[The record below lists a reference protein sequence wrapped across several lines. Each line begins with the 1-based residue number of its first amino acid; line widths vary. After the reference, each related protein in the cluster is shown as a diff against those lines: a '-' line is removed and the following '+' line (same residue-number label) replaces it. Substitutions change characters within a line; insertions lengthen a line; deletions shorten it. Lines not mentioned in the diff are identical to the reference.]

1 MTVEVVDNACTAD
14 GRRAVIVMR
23 ADTITDVGSTAAKT
37 KALTKAAAMGITR
50 AGISDQTGHY
60 PVNADGETMTNS
72 NVDEDEFDH
81 WRNDFSIAA
90 GM

>member
-1 MTVEVVDNACTAD
+1 MTVEVVDDACKAD
-14 GRRAVIVMR
+14 GRHGVIVMR

-37 KALTKAAAMGITR
+37 KALTKAASMGITR

-60 PVNADGETMTNS
+60 PVNAAGETMSNS
-72 NVDEDEFDH
+72 DADEDEFDH
-81 WRNDFSIAA
+81 WRNDFSVTS